1 MRAPMSW
8 IRQYVDVPADQ
19 TGRDV
24 AARLI
29 AAGLEVETVDV
40 LGAEVTGP
48 LVVGRV
54 LSVEEL
60 TEFKKPIRFCRVE
73 VGAGNGE
80 VVDGVAPPSAGS
92 SAGRATSSPATSSS
106 WRCPAPCCPA
116 GSRSPRGRPT
126 AACPTG

>member
-60 TEFKKPIRFCRVE
+60 DRVQE
-73 VGAGNGE
+73 AHPVLPG
-80 VVDGVAPPSAGS
+80 
-92 SAGRATSSPATSSS
+92 
-106 WRCPAPCCPA
+106 
-116 GSRSPRGRPT
+116 RGR
-126 AACPTG
+126 CR